1 MVNPIRHY
9 RFGPF
14 SLNVEEH
21 LLLRDGEPVLLTPKA
36 FETLVVLVENC
47 ARVVLKDELM
57 KEVWPDTFVE
67 ESTLA
72 QNIFT
77 LRKTLGRNANGRQY
91 IETYP
96 RRGYRFVETVSE
108 AGAGGGSVP
117 GAEPPGAGAE
127 EGDGG
132 GSQAKTIESLA
143 VLPLVNENADPRV
156 EYLSDGITES
166 IINSLSQLP
175 RLRVMARSIVFR
187 YRGREADPQEVG
199 RELQVRAVMLGRILN
214 LDDRLIV
221 RTELV
226 DVEDGSQ
233 LWGAQYNR
241 DLSDIF
247 DVQEK
252 IAEQI
257 SEKLRLKLTGEEQ
270 QRLARHYTD
279 NTEAYQLYL
288 RGRYH
293 LDKRTAKAYG
303 RAIEYFQQA
312 IDLDPAYALAY
323 SGLADAYTLFEYYG
337 LRRPDETMP
346 KAKAAALRAVELD
359 DTLAE
364 GHTSLGCVRLVYD
377 HDWDGARRAF
387 ERALELSPKYAHAHH
402 WYSHYWLSVGR
413 IEESL
418 AASKRALEL
427 EPLDL
432 SINLHL
438 GVHYI
443 YARQYEE
450 AIEQIRMTVDM
461 DGNFFFAR
469 VYLGMAYAHVGDFAR
484 AAEELRQASLIEDN
498 PPALGFL
505 GYVYACWGKTAE
517 AREILD
523 ELKERLESG
532 YVPPYDIG
540 IIHAGLGERNEAFS
554 WLEKAYEVRNEWMG
568 WIKVAPEF
576 DGLRPDPRFTELLK
590 RMGLA
595 S

>member
-1 MVNPIRHY
+1 MASQLRHY

-21 LLLRDGEPVLLTPKA
+21 LLLREGEPVLLTPKA
-36 FETLVVLVENC
+36 FETLVVLVENNN
-47 ARVVLKDELM
+47 RVVLKDELM

-77 LRKTLGRNANGRQY
+77 LRKTLGRTASGRQY

-96 RRGYRFVETVSE
+96 RRGYRFVETVRE
-108 AGAGGGSVP
+108 ARHGGNAQGAD
-117 GAEPPGAGAE
+117 PPHQGAE
-127 EGDGG
+127 ETDSSAPQG
-132 GSQAKTIESLA
+132 KTIESLA

-175 RLRVMARSIVFR
+175 QLRVMARSIVFR

-214 LDDRLIV
+214 LDDKLIV

-233 LWGAQYNR
+233 LWGEQYNR
-241 DLSDIF
+241 DLSDLL
-247 DVQEK
+247 DVQEN
-252 IAEQI
+252 IAGQI

-270 QRLARHYTD
+270 RRLAKHYTES
-279 NTEAYQLYL
+279 TEAYQLYL
-288 RGRYH
+288 KGRYH
-293 LDKRTAKAYG
+293 LDKRTAKAYE
-303 RAIEYFQQA
+303 RAIEYFEQA
-312 IDLDPAYALAY
+312 IALDPVYALAY
-323 SGLADAYTLFEYYG
+323 SGLADAYSLFEYYG
-337 LRRPDETMP
+337 LRPPSETMP
-346 KAKAAALRAVELD
+346 KAKAAALRAVEID

-364 GHTSLGCVRLVYD
+364 GHTSLGCVKLIYD
-377 HDWDGARRAF
+377 RDWEGARLAF
-387 ERALELSPKYAHAHH
+387 ERAIELNPKYAHAHH

-413 IEESL
+413 FEESL
-418 AASKRALEL
+418 VASKRALEL

-432 SINLHL
+432 VINLHL

-443 YARQYEE
+443 YARQFEE
-450 AIEQIRMTVDM
+450 AIEQIRLTLDM
-461 DGNFFFAR
+461 DRNFYFAR
-469 VYLGMAYAHVGDFAR
+469 LYLGMAYAHVGDFAR
-484 AAEELRQASLIEDN
+484 AADELRQANLIEDN

-505 GYVYACWGKTAE
+505 GYVYASWGKTDE

-523 ELKERLESG
+523 ELKERLEQE

-540 IIHAGLGERNEAFS
+540 LIHAGLGERDEALS
-554 WLEKAYEVRNEWMG
+554 WFEKAYQVRNEWLS
-568 WIKVAPEF
+568 WVKVAPEL
-576 DGLRPDPRFTELLK
+576 DGLRPDPRFTELLR
-590 RMGLA
+590 RMRLP